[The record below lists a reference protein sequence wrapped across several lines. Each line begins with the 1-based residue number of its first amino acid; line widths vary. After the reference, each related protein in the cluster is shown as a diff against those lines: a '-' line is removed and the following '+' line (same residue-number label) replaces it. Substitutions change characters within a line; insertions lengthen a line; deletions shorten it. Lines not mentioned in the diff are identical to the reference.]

1 MSTVNQHIYLIS
13 DSTGETVATVAR
25 SIYARFENINF
36 LENKWALIRTEKQ
49 IDNIAKTIVEKPG
62 IVLYTMINLKLE
74 SYLKNKCATIKV
86 SAHNVLDNTINK
98 IKEFYEI
105 KPDMGQVPGKQ
116 HSLSEDY
123 FDRIE
128 SLQYA
133 IANDDGQ
140 RGTNLEKADI
150 IFFGVSRTSKTPTSI
165 YLANQGYK
173 VANIPFVLNQDINL
187 SNISKR
193 TLVIGL
199 FASPERLQQIRTS
212 RLQSLRENRS
222 TNYIDIEVLKK
233 EIEEA
238 KKICTKNKWS
248 TIDVTKK
255 SIEEIAATALEYF
268 KIFKNKEIQNE
279 E

>member
-13 DSTGETVATVAR
+13 DSTGETVSIVAR

-49 IDNIAKTIVEKPG
+49 IDNITNVVADKPG

-74 SYLKNKCATIKV
+74 NYLKEKCEKINV

-98 IKEFYEI
+98 IKKFYEI
-105 KPDMGQVPGKQ
+105 KPDGGQIPGRQ
-116 HSLSEDY
+116 HSLSKDY

-133 IANDDGQ
+133 IANDDGK
-140 RGTNLEKADI
+140 RSLNLEKADI

-173 VANIPFVLNQDINL
+173 VANIPFVLNQKLNFTE
-187 SNISKR
+187 ISKK

-199 FASPERLQQIRTS
+199 FASPERLQQIRRS
-212 RLQSLRENRS
+212 RLHSLKENRS

-238 KKICTKNKWS
+238 KKICARNKWS

-255 SIEEIAATALEYF
+255 SIEEIAATALEYL
-268 KIFKNKEIQNE
+268 KIFKSKELHNDK
-279 E
+279 

>member
-13 DSTGETVATVAR
+13 DSTGETVSTVAR

-49 IDNIAKTIVEKPG
+49 IDNITNIVADKPG

-74 SYLKNKCATIKV
+74 NYLREKCEEINV

-105 KPDMGQVPGKQ
+105 KPDEGQIPGKQ
-116 HSLSEDY
+116 HSLSKDY

-140 RGTNLEKADI
+140 RGLNLEKADI

-173 VANIPFVLNQDINL
+173 VANIPFVLNQKLNL
-187 SNISKR
+187 TYISKK

-199 FASPERLQQIRTS
+199 FASPERLQQIRRS
-212 RLQSLRENRS
+212 RLHSLKEKKA

-238 KKICTKNKWS
+238 KIICARNKWS

-255 SIEEIAATALEYF
+255 SIEEIAATALEYL
-268 KIFKNKEIQNE
+268 KIFKSKELHNDK
-279 E
+279 

>member
-1 MSTVNQHIYLIS
+1 MLF
-13 DSTGETVATVAR
+13 R
-25 SIYARFENINF
+25 S
-36 LENKWALIRTEKQ
+36 
-49 IDNIAKTIVEKPG
+49 
-62 IVLYTMINLKLE
+62 TMINLELE
-74 SYLKNKCATIKV
+74 NYLKNKCSTIKV

-105 KPDMGQVPGKQ
+105 KPDVGQVPGKQ
-116 HSLSEDY
+116 HSLSQDY

-255 SIEEIAATALEYF
+255 SIEEIAATALEYL
-268 KIFKNKEIQNE
+268 KIFKNKEIKDE

>member
-1 MSTVNQHIYLIS
+1 MCY
-13 DSTGETVATVAR
+13 
-25 SIYARFENINF
+25 
-36 LENKWALIRTEKQ
+36 
-49 IDNIAKTIVEKPG
+49 
-62 IVLYTMINLKLE
+62 
-74 SYLKNKCATIKV
+74 IKV

-98 IKEFYEI
+98 IKDFYEI
-105 KPDMGQVPGKQ
+105 NRIWDKSHGKQ

-187 SNISKR
+187 SGDK
-193 TLVIGL
+193 
-199 FASPERLQQIRTS
+199 
-212 RLQSLRENRS
+212 
-222 TNYIDIEVLKK
+222 
-233 EIEEA
+233 
-238 KKICTKNKWS
+238 
-248 TIDVTKK
+248 
-255 SIEEIAATALEYF
+255 
-268 KIFKNKEIQNE
+268 
-279 E
+279 